1 MFCVNFTSRK
11 CLFHIGARVSQCC
24 TLAGT
29 SRRMLPNSQCM
40 YNLAL
45 LLRMMVKILAKQKKL
60 MRFSRNNK
68 RD

>member
-1 MFCVNFTSRK
+1 
-11 CLFHIGARVSQCC
+11 
-24 TLAGT
+24 
-29 SRRMLPNSQCM
+29 M